1 VKRRR
6 RPRRFHWPALAGD
19 GARGIDRAVFEQRFR
34 RSRRPLQLGV
44 LVAVL
49 YGGGLG
55 TWAAL
60 AERPAAPPP
69 PPPELAVELFEPP
82 PPPPP
87 PPEPPPEPPPPRAQ
101 PAAAAPAQAAE
112 VLAAEP
118 EPAAAEP
125 EDLTAFTIT
134 TGNAERFAGGK
145 TASNGSSTAAVPGAV
160 SARGVPG
167 GTGTGDRDLSS
178 PVRIRDHEWDDCA
191 WPAEADALGID
202 EQTVSIRAVVR
213 SDGSMETAEIVSDPG
228 NGFGAAL
235 LACARR
241 HGFQPARD
249 ATGSPIRARSGVIRF
264 TFTR

>member
-1 VKRRR
+1 
-6 RPRRFHWPALAGD
+6 
-19 GARGIDRAVFEQRFR
+19 VFAQ
-34 RSRRPLQLGV
+34 RSRHSRPL

-49 YGGGLG
+49 AALLYGVGLG
-55 TWAAL
+55 AWAAFADRL
-60 AERPAAPPP
+60 VDATP
-69 PPPELAVELFEPP
+69 PPPEMAVELFEPP

-87 PPEPPPEPPPPRAQ
+87 PFEPPPEQPPPPRAQ
-101 PAAAAPAQAAE
+101 PASAAPAQAAE

-118 EPAAAEP
+118 EPAVAEP

-134 TGNAERFAGGK
+134 SGNAERYAGGK
-145 TASNGSSTAAVPGAV
+145 SASSGTSTAAVTGAV
-160 SARGVPG
+160 SARGVPN
-167 GTGTGDRDLSS
+167 GTGIGDRDLSS

-202 EQTVSIRAVVR
+202 EQAVSIRAVVR
-213 SDGSMETAEIVSDPG
+213 ADGRMETAEIVSDPG

-235 LACARR
+235 VACARR

-249 ATGSPIRARSGVIRF
+249 ATGAPIRARSGVIRFTFTGAPIRARSGVIRF